1 MKKNRMLLAGL
12 LLLFTAAKPASP
24 EVSLGTLL
32 REMTDR
38 DEIARWPSPAFACRQ
53 ASSTDPATKTPDQ
66 PGWFGNGDCTNFIR
80 QETTP
85 HGTECVML
93 DADGPGAVVR
103 FWMTFSGAGSGE
115 GILRIY
121 LDGDSEPVVEGRARS
136 LIGGAGLVGAP
147 LSMGV
152 STLTDSMHRG
162 LNLYLP
168 IPFAEGCKIT
178 YQSSMIDFS
187 DKGGIQ
193 PGHEGVFY
201 NINYRSYEPG
211 TRVVSFSAEELRR
224 NRTLLS
230 EVRRKLSDRDRG
242 FLRDRLSAALYQYV
256 VRVCGAV
263 RTDGRLLGHAFPAQV
278 RDYVP

>member
-38 DEIARWPSPAFACRQ
+38 DEIARWPYPAFACRQ

-85 HGTECVML
+85 HGTEYVML

-121 LDGDSEPVVEGRARS
+121 LDGDSEPVVEGRVRS
-136 LIGGAGLVGAP
+136 LIGGTGLVGPRCRWAC
-147 LSMGV
+147 
-152 STLTDSMHRG
+152 RR
-162 LNLYLP
+162 LP
-168 IPFAEGCKIT
+168 TRCT
-178 YQSSMIDFS
+178 
-187 DKGGIQ
+187 GG
-193 PGHEGVFY
+193 
-201 NINYRSYEPG
+201 
-211 TRVVSFSAEELRR
+211 
-224 NRTLLS
+224 
-230 EVRRKLSDRDRG
+230 
-242 FLRDRLSAALYQYV
+242 
-256 VRVCGAV
+256 
-263 RTDGRLLGHAFPAQV
+263 
-278 RDYVP
+278 

>member
-85 HGTECVML
+85 HGTEYVML

-115 GILRIY
+115 
-121 LDGDSEPVVEGRARS
+121 
-136 LIGGAGLVGAP
+136 
-147 LSMGV
+147 
-152 STLTDSMHRG
+152 
-162 LNLYLP
+162 
-168 IPFAEGCKIT
+168 
-178 YQSSMIDFS
+178 
-187 DKGGIQ
+187 
-193 PGHEGVFY
+193 
-201 NINYRSYEPG
+201 
-211 TRVVSFSAEELRR
+211 
-224 NRTLLS
+224 
-230 EVRRKLSDRDRG
+230 
-242 FLRDRLSAALYQYV
+242 
-256 VRVCGAV
+256 
-263 RTDGRLLGHAFPAQV
+263 
-278 RDYVP
+278 